1 MAVHKFQQKIIIEKF
16 ITGAAYKAGQS
27 AVNFCDFNFVTKSQD
42 CLRLM
47 CLILE
52 DNTNTQTFF
61 REMGFMHKLLP
72 LFENSSEWD
81 NRRAM
86 IASTALDLVSARVF
100 ICFRSMFFV
109 F

>member
-1 MAVHKFQQKIIIEKF
+1 
-16 ITGAAYKAGQS
+16 
-27 AVNFCDFNFVTKSQD
+27 
-42 CLRLM
+42 M

-52 DNTNTQTFF
+52 DNTNTQNFF

-86 IASTALDLVSARVF
+86 IASNALDLISARVF
-100 ICFRSMFFV
+100 K
-109 F
+109 